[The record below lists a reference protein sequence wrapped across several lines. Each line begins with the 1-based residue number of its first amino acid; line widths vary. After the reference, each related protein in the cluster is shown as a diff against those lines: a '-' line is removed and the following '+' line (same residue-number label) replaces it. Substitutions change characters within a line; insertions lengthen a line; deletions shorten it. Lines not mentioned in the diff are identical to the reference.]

1 MANDRTA
8 YASEQEIAE
17 LRDEIRSLKEE
28 QKRQRPAQSNGQ
40 HRDDEDQPAGG
51 DDKSEKD
58 NQPQEKKPNPRRKWI
73 IIAAVILVT
82 VIGIAWWLHARHFE
96 STDDATVDGHTSGIA
111 SRISGTVVAVYVE
124 ENQFVKAGQVV
135 VDLDPRDDQVALEQ
149 ARAQLAQARNQ
160 TLSEEPNIPVTQVT
174 NATEIASSKST
185 VSGAEAGV
193 AAAEHNYDSAVD
205 KVTEARANNAKAQAD
220 VERYRFLVEKDEIS
234 RQQFDQVVANAK
246 ALAATVAANQ
256 ATALAALKQVDQSR
270 EQLAQARERAEQVEK
285 NAPRQVEIRRAN
297 TASRESAAQAARAQ
311 VDQAELNLTYCKI
324 ATPVG
329 GIVAKRLAEVGQH
342 VAPGEQVL
350 LVAQVD
356 DLWIT
361 ANFRETQLQS
371 MHPGQSVRI
380 HVDSLAA
387 DFDGYVESM
396 PAASGAI
403 TSLLPPENATGNFVK
418 IVQRLPVR
426 IRFKNNQQGL
436 ERLRPGM
443 SAEPKVTVR

>member
-1 MANDRTA
+1 M
-8 YASEQEIAE
+8 
-17 LRDEIRSLKEE
+17 
-28 QKRQRPAQSNGQ
+28 
-40 HRDDEDQPAGG
+40 
-51 DDKSEKD
+51 
-58 NQPQEKKPNPRRKWI
+58 
-73 IIAAVILVT
+73 
-82 VIGIAWWLHARHFE
+82 
-96 STDDATVDGHTSGIA
+96 
-111 SRISGTVVAVYVE
+111 
-124 ENQFVKAGQVV
+124 
-135 VDLDPRDDQVALEQ
+135 
-149 ARAQLAQARNQ
+149 
-160 TLSEEPNIPVTQVT
+160 
-174 NATEIASSKST
+174 
-185 VSGAEAGV
+185 
-193 AAAEHNYDSAVD
+193 
-205 KVTEARANNAKAQAD
+205 
-220 VERYRFLVEKDEIS
+220 
-234 RQQFDQVVANAK
+234 
-246 ALAATVAANQ
+246 
-256 ATALAALKQVDQSR
+256 
-270 EQLAQARERAEQVEK
+270 
-285 NAPRQVEIRRAN
+285 
-297 TASRESAAQAARAQ
+297 
-311 VDQAELNLTYCKI
+311 TYCKI